1 MAGYEIVYTGDLGE
15 DLKGQLV
22 VYLAA
27 GSNPMTSEAWETY
40 IPPANYSLNTPRAT
54 IFSELHVLGSPY
66 VPTGELTC
74 WRRLNTDHLCRLN
87 IDQGLLLT

>member
-1 MAGYEIVYTGDLGE
+1 MAGYEIAYTGDLGE
-15 DLKGQLV
+15 DLQGQLV

-66 VPTGELTC
+66 VPTGQLTYITTSDGYT
-74 WRRLNTDHLCRLN
+74 W
-87 IDQGLLLT
+87 QSVAPV